1 MLRMVLDTNVL
12 VSSII
17 LLGKPRE
24 LLGMI
29 AEREATLV
37 LSKEIMNEF
46 MKVMKRKKF
55 TELVTEE
62 HVERFVENME
72 RIAEFVEPESDLEVV
87 EDLKDDII
95 INTAID
101 GRADLIVSGDH
112 HLLSLK
118 EFRGIKIVSV
128 DGAVRTIKKRR

>member
-62 HVERFVENME
+62 HVERFVENIE
-72 RIAEFVEPESDLEVV
+72 RIAEFVKSEARA
-87 EDLKDDII
+87 LKWIP
-95 INTAID
+95 T
-101 GRADLIVSGDH
+101 R
-112 HLLSLK
+112 
-118 EFRGIKIVSV
+118 
-128 DGAVRTIKKRR
+128 